1 MLGRIVGVIAI
12 LAVFFAI
19 VCGNLTALAPAV
31 LDGASDAVTLTVSLT
46 GMMCLWCGVLRV
58 LKEAGAIRALTRM
71 IKPLL
76 RLFFPQAAK
85 YPDIAEDVAANLAA
99 NLLGVGNAATP
110 LALSAMKKLKAVSE
124 EGERASPD
132 MITLAVMNTAS
143 FSLVPSTVLTL
154 LRSAGASDPFA
165 VVLPIWITSS
175 LTALLALALGRLIG
189 GAYGR
194 MLEKAR
200 SAMPS
205 VVRDMEGKMQ
215 GNRGGVRIE
224 GA

>member
-19 VCGNLTALAPAV
+19 VCGNMTALAPAV

-165 VVLPIWITSS
+165 VVLPIWVTSS
-175 LTALLALALGRLIG
+175 LTALLALTFGRLIG

-194 MLEKAR
+194 MLKKAR

-205 VVRDMEGKMQ
+205 AVRDMEGKMQ

>member
-31 LDGASDAVTLTVSLT
+31 LDGAADAVTLTVSLT

-71 IKPLL
+71 TRPLL

-85 YPDIAEDVAANLAA
+85 HPDIAEDVAANLAA

-110 LALSAMKKLKAVSE
+110 LALSAMKKLKSVSK
-124 EGERASPD
+124 EGDRASPD

-154 LRSAGASDPFA
+154 LRSAGATDPFA

-175 LTALLALALGRLIG
+175 LTALLALTLSRLIG

-194 MLEKAR
+194 MLEGGR
-200 SAMPS
+200 SAKLS
-205 VVRDMEGKMQ
+205 AVRDAEVEKYEK
-215 GNRGGVRIE
+215 RGGVSVE
-224 GA
+224 GT